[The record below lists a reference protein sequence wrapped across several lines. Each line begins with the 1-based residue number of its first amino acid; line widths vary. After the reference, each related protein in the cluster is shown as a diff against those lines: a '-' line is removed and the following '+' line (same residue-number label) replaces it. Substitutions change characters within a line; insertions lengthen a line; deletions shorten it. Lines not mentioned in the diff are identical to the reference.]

1 MNISKSTA
9 LIEAILIE
17 GLPDCND
24 VSEVDT
30 SDEENEHNVQLP
42 TPGAS
47 RNFDDSRK
55 LSNRP

>member
-9 LIEAILIE
+9 LIEAILLE

-47 RNFDDSRK
+47 RNFDDIFEEA
-55 LSNRP
+55 